1 MYIHEFGVRNYA
13 VHKNTAVRLSP
24 ITVFVGPN
32 GGGKSAFFDALI
44 NFSMVA
50 RGNVRQAFGQYPF
63 SFSATRF
70 HPADKL
76 SRIGFDVL
84 MSRSLSQAQLRYR
97 IDYAQQGAA
106 DLGNPKFQIFNEN
119 LRDVSADRVLF
130 DRNDIDSSPLKAAM
144 PFLENDRGVFAAVRS
159 ALVAGAN
166 FDDYS
171 QVEECAKQVS
181 RLNKFRLNPFTL
193 ASFSRLPDAT
203 SNEGAPRIG
212 HEGEDLAG
220 CLYFMSE
227 TKDPALETI
236 VEKVKALIP
245 EFEKFE
251 FNTIGA
257 DRVGFSVVF
266 NDGRGSIPAVK
277 VSHGM
282 LLFLGLMVLTCSP
295 NRPPVMLIEEPEN
308 GLTPIA
314 LRQFYRAIRD
324 LAFRPDEMQRSQ
336 VLISSHSPFVICEAW
351 NGEDR
356 EFIHQMKVVNGQAA
370 VRKFSDVIAQE
381 GATLGKDELGKRTVL
396 GLRTAELLMA
406 GYLS

>member
-13 VHKNTAVRLSP
+13 VHKNTAVHLSP

-63 SFSATRF
+63 SFFATRF

-84 MSRSLSQAQLRYR
+84 VSNTPSQAKLRYR
-97 IDYAQQGAA
+97 IDYAQQGGG
-106 DLGNPKFQIFNEN
+106 DSGNPKFQIFDEN
-119 LRDVSADRVLF
+119 LRDASADRVLF
-130 DRNDIDSSPLKAAM
+130 NRNDVDSSPLKAAT
-144 PFLENDRGVFAAVRS
+144 PFLENDRGIFAAVRS

-166 FDDYS
+166 FNDYP

-212 HEGEDLAG
+212 HEGEDLAAS
-220 CLYFMSE
+220 LYFMSE
-227 TKDPALETI
+227 TNDPAVEIIL
-236 VEKVKALIP
+236 EKVKALVP
-245 EFEKFE
+245 EFERFE

-277 VSHGM
+277 VSHGL

-308 GLTPIA
+308 GTWRFVRTRHREA
-314 LRQFYRAIRD
+314 
-324 LAFRPDEMQRSQ
+324 RS
-336 VLISSHSPFVICEAW
+336 
-351 NGEDR
+351 
-356 EFIHQMKVVNGQAA
+356 
-370 VRKFSDVIAQE
+370 
-381 GATLGKDELGKRTVL
+381 
-396 GLRTAELLMA
+396 
-406 GYLS
+406 